1 MLEDPSVEG
10 GSVMPSVR
18 LAADISELI
27 CERGTDHV
35 TNAEL
40 PPFPFDGGSLSLIFL
55 SLEIPNHC
63 DIGFLV

>member
-1 MLEDPSVEG
+1 
-10 GSVMPSVR
+10 MPSVR